1 MGGKSPGPGLEVCQ
15 AGIAEGLVAK
25 GVMRIAEMMHL
36 GVWKGWGRRM
46 KSGGVL
52 AIRKSRAGSGISDLE
67 QVEGIK
73 EQR

>member
-36 GVWKGWGRRM
+36 GV
-46 KSGGVL
+46 
-52 AIRKSRAGSGISDLE
+52 
-67 QVEGIK
+67 
-73 EQR
+73 